1 METEKGIVINP
12 EQCNRDIRTYGDVI
26 RHMTNSELAL
36 FLRNMGADIELGTLA
51 ILRAKSYPHRVG
63 GDKQMDTKNYE
74 YMYSFM
80 SHRIADEDD
89 DFADV
94 WGVESWHD
102 LCQWEWPNIKKN
114 FGSDVVY

>member
-1 METEKGIVINP
+1 MDEKKIVINQ
-12 EQCNRDIRTYGDVI
+12 EECDRNIKTYGDVI

-36 FLRNMGADIELGTLA
+36 FLRNMGADIECGTLA
-51 ILRAKSYPHRVG
+51 ILRAKSYPHRHG
-63 GDKQMDTKNYE
+63 GDKQLETKNYE

-94 WGVESWHD
+94 WGVESWND
-102 LCQWEWPNIKKN
+102 LCQWEWPGIKKN